1 MKAELIDSMGTDL
14 TVVNAARCSFSAVST
29 ELSKKDIGLIN
40 FLARGCMSKDWDNV
54 IDELASTNWQ
64 EDPNGTECINDIL
77 KWAKNMPTH
86 WSPFAHAMITMRE
99 TVPIFVAR
107 QRFKHAVGFAYNE
120 VSRRYVD
127 DTPEFH
133 VPEVWRARPVGGIK
147 QGSGSESYLDLKERF
162 DVGRGGAIGIHQAYA
177 DFTDAAEELYTN
189 MVNSGV
195 APEQARMVLPQ
206 SMLTTYW
213 VTGSLYAWANA
224 FIQRSDPH
232 AQVEI
237 QQLAQQWDEI
247 ISPLFPHAWDAL
259 TK

>member
-1 MKAELIDSMGTDL
+1 MKAELIDHMGTDL
-14 TVVNAARCSFSAVST
+14 TVVNAARCSFSAVSN
-29 ELSKKDIGLIN
+29 ELTKGDIGLIN
-40 FLARGCMSKDWDNV
+40 FLARGCMKADWDSALEETAMFYDTV
-54 IDELASTNWQ
+54 EIEK
-64 EDPNGTECINDIL
+64 IL

-86 WSPFAHAMITMRE
+86 FSPFTHPQITLLE

-107 QRFKHAVGFAYNE
+107 QTFKHQIGFTRNE

-133 VPEVWRARPVGGIK
+133 MPGDDGWRARPVGGIK
-147 QGSGSESYLDLKERF
+147 QGSDGEHKDSKAIELSYYLHTENCKDLYEKML
-162 DVGRGGAIGIHQAYA
+162 AH
-177 DFTDAAEELYTN
+177 
-189 MVNSGV
+189 GV

-237 QQLAQQWDEI
+237 QQLAAQWDTI
-247 ISPLFPHAWDAL
+247 IQPLFPESWKAL

>member
-1 MKAELIDSMGTDL
+1 MYAEYIDHMGTDL

-29 ELSKKDIGLIN
+29 KLSKKDEGLIQ
-40 FLARGCMSKDWDNV
+40 FLARGCMSGDWNNMLDAV
-54 IDELASTNWQ
+54 EAGMTVTEA
-64 EDPNGTECINDIL
+64 EDLL
-77 KWAKNMPTH
+77 KHVKNMPTH
-86 WSPFAHAMITMRE
+86 WTPFSHAMITMRE

-107 QRFKHAVGFAYNE
+107 QRFKHTVGFSYNE

-147 QGSGSESYLDLKERF
+147 QGSGSDSYLDLKERF

-224 FIQRSDPH
+224 YIQRSDPH
-232 AQVEI
+232 AQLEI
-237 QQLAQQWDEI
+237 QELAKQWDTI
-247 ISPLFPHAWDAL
+247 IKPLFPESWKAL

>member
-1 MKAELIDSMGTDL
+1 MKAELVDYMGTDL
-14 TVVNAARCSFSAVST
+14 TVVNAARCSFSTVSN
-29 ELSKKDIGLIN
+29 ELTKGDIGLIN
-40 FLARGCMSKDWDNV
+40 FLARGCMSKDWTTILDDIHN
-54 IDELASTNWQ
+54 LSTNVHDCR
-64 EDPNGTECINDIL
+64 EEIEDIL
-77 KWAKNMPTH
+77 KYVKNMPTH

-107 QRFKHAVGFAYNE
+107 QRFKHVVGFSYNE

-133 VPEVWRARPVGGIK
+133 MPEVWRARPVGGIK
-147 QGSGSESYLDLKERF
+147 QGSGKTNVKKNKY
-162 DVGRGGAIGIHQAYA
+162 GGQISQTYNALM
-177 DFTDAAEELYTN
+177 TRCEEFYTTLID
-189 MVNSGV
+189 SGV

-237 QQLAQQWDEI
+237 QQLAAQWETI
-247 ISPLFPHAWDAL
+247 IQPLFPESWEAL

>member
-1 MKAELIDSMGTDL
+1 MKAELIDSLGTDL

-107 QRFKHAVGFAYNE
+107 QRFKHVIGFSYNE

-133 VPEVWRARPVGGIK
+133 SPGLNGWRERPVGGIK
-147 QGSGSESYLDLKERF
+147 QGSGGFHSNSMGHHSRYMSLLENAQDMYE
-162 DVGRGGAIGIHQAYA
+162 AMIH
-177 DFTDAAEELYTN
+177 D
-189 MVNSGV
+189 GV

>member
-14 TVVNAARCSFSAVST
+14 TVVNAARVSFSSFST
-29 ELSKKDIGLIN
+29 DLTKGDIGLIK
-40 FLARGCMSKDWDNV
+40 FLARGCMSEDWDTVVNTLAFSGNN
-54 IDELASTNWQ
+54 DE
-64 EDPNGTECINDIL
+64 INDYL

-107 QRFKHAVGFAYNE
+107 QRFKHTIGFSYNE

-147 QGSGSESYLDLKERF
+147 QGSGSDSYLDLKERF

-224 FIQRSDPH
+224 YIQRSDAH

-237 QQLAQQWDEI
+237 QQLAAQWDTI
-247 ISPLFPHAWDAL
+247 IQPLFPESWKAL

>member
-1 MKAELIDSMGTDL
+1 MYAELIDHMGTDL

-40 FLARGCMSKDWDNV
+40 FLARGCMKSDWDDALHEAAMFYDV
-54 IDELASTNWQ
+54 TEL
-64 EDPNGTECINDIL
+64 EKIL

-133 VPEVWRARPVGGIK
+133 VPESWRSRPVGGIK
-147 QGSGSESYLDLKERF
+147 QGSAGTHLSNDYH
-162 DVGRGGAIGIHQAYA
+162 RGNYA
-177 DFTDAAEELYTN
+177 GFIEAAQSLYEN
-189 MVNSGV
+189 MIEDGV

-224 FIQRSDPH
+224 YIQRSDAH

-237 QQLAQQWDEI
+237 QDMAKQWDKI
-247 ISPLFPHAWDAL
+247 ISPLFPHSWDAL
-259 TK
+259 VK

>member
-1 MKAELIDSMGTDL
+1 MKAELIDHMGTDL
-14 TVVNAARCSFSAVST
+14 TCVNAARVSFSAVST
-29 ELSKKDIGLIN
+29 ELNKKDIGLIN
-40 FLARGCMSKDWDNV
+40 FLARGCMTSEWNTVIQDLYQDGAMTHEDIENV
-54 IDELASTNWQ
+54 
-64 EDPNGTECINDIL
+64 L
-77 KWAKNMPTH
+77 KWVKNMPTH
-86 WSPFAHAMITMRE
+86 WSPFAHATITMRE

-107 QRFKHAVGFAYNE
+107 QRFKHVVGFSYNE

-133 VPEVWRARPVGGIK
+133 MPEVWRARPVGNIK
-147 QGSGSESYLDLKERF
+147 QGSGDKHPGSEDMDWVYRNHLS
-162 DVGRGGAIGIHQAYA
+162 DVKAIYEDMIALGY
-177 DFTDAAEELYTN
+177 
-189 MVNSGV
+189 

-224 FIQRSDPH
+224 YIQRSDPH

-237 QQLAQQWDEI
+237 QQLAAQWETI
-247 ISPLFPHAWDAL
+247 IQPLFPESWEAL

>member
-1 MKAELIDSMGTDL
+1 MYAELIDSMGTDL

-40 FLARGCMSKDWDNV
+40 FLARGCMKSDWDDALHEAAMFYDV
-54 IDELASTNWQ
+54 TEL
-64 EDPNGTECINDIL
+64 EKIL

-133 VPEVWRARPVGGIK
+133 VPESWRSRPVGGIK
-147 QGSGSESYLDLKERF
+147 QGSAGTHLSNDYH
-162 DVGRGGAIGIHQAYA
+162 RGNYA
-177 DFTDAAEELYTN
+177 GFIEAAQSLYEN
-189 MVNSGV
+189 MIEDSV

-224 FIQRSDPH
+224 YIQRSDAH

-237 QQLAQQWDEI
+237 QDMAKQWDEI
-247 ISPLFPHAWDAL
+247 ISPLFPHSWDAL
-259 TK
+259 VK

>member
-1 MKAELIDSMGTDL
+1 MYAELIDSMGTDL

-40 FLARGCMSKDWDNV
+40 FLARGCMKSDWDDALHEAAMFYDV
-54 IDELASTNWQ
+54 TEL
-64 EDPNGTECINDIL
+64 EKIL

-147 QGSGSESYLDLKERF
+147 QGSGSDSYLDLKERF

-224 FIQRSDPH
+224 YIQRSDAH

-237 QQLAQQWDEI
+237 QQLAKQWDEI

-259 TK
+259 VK

>member
-1 MKAELIDSMGTDL
+1 MKAELIDHMGTDL
-14 TVVNAARCSFSAVST
+14 TVVNAARCSFSAVSN
-29 ELSKKDIGLIN
+29 ELTKGDIGLIN
-40 FLARGCMSKDWDNV
+40 FLARGCMSKDWDDV

-64 EDPNGTECINDIL
+64 EDPNGTECINGIL

-107 QRFKHAVGFAYNE
+107 QRFKHTVGFSYNE

-127 DTPEFH
+127 DTPEFYY
-133 VPEVWRARPVGGIK
+133 PREWRSRPVGGIK
-147 QGSGSESYLDLKERF
+147 QGSGGKHHYDAGWHAQYHRHCEQCLAMY
-162 DVGRGGAIGIHQAYA
+162 QAMIA
-177 DFTDAAEELYTN
+177 D
-189 MVNSGV
+189 GV

-224 FIQRSDPH
+224 YIQRSDPH
-232 AQVEI
+232 AQLEI
-237 QQLAQQWDEI
+237 QELAKQWDSI
-247 ISPLFPHAWDAL
+247 IRPLYPVSWSAL
-259 TK
+259 VG

>member
-1 MKAELIDSMGTDL
+1 MLAEYLQHMGDDL
-14 TVVNAARCSFSAVST
+14 TCVNAARVSFSVEST
-29 ELSKKDIGLIN
+29 QLTGKDIGLIQ

-54 IDELASTNWQ
+54 V
-64 EDPNGTECINDIL
+64 EDLYADPTVTKEGITDAL

-86 WSPFAHAMITMRE
+86 WTPFSHAMITMRE

-107 QRFKHAVGFAYNE
+107 QRFKHTVGFSYNE

-147 QGSGSESYLDLKERF
+147 QGSGSDSYLDLKERF

-224 FIQRSDPH
+224 YIQRSDPH
-232 AQVEI
+232 AQLEI
-237 QQLAQQWDEI
+237 QQLAKQWDEI
-247 ISPLFPHAWDAL
+247 IQPLFSNSWKAL
-259 TK
+259 TQ

>member
-107 QRFKHAVGFAYNE
+107 QRFKHVIGFSYNE

-133 VPEVWRARPVGGIK
+133 VPESWRSRPVGGIK
-147 QGSGSESYLDLKERF
+147 QGSAGTHLSNDYH
-162 DVGRGGAIGIHQAYA
+162 RGNYA
-177 DFTDAAEELYTN
+177 GFIEAAQSLYEN
-189 MVNSGV
+189 MIEDGV

-224 FIQRSDPH
+224 YIQRSDAH

-237 QQLAQQWDEI
+237 QQLAAQWDTI
-247 ISPLFPHAWDAL
+247 IQPLFPESWKAL

>member
-1 MKAELIDSMGTDL
+1 MKAEYLDHMGNDL
-14 TVVNAARCSFSAVST
+14 TVVNAARVSFSAIST

-40 FLARGCMSKDWDNV
+40 FLARGCMSGDWNNMLDAV
-54 IDELASTNWQ
+54 EAGMTVTEA
-64 EDPNGTECINDIL
+64 EDLL
-77 KWAKNMPTH
+77 KHVKNMPTH
-86 WSPFAHAMITMRE
+86 WTPFSHAMISVRE

-107 QRFKHAVGFAYNE
+107 QRFKHMVGFTYNE

-133 VPEVWRARPVGGIK
+133 VPDVWRARPDGGIK
-147 QGSGSESYLDLKERF
+147 QGSG
-162 DVGRGGAIGIHQAYA
+162 GAHKDSNDIGHAYRLHLR
-177 DFTDAAEELYTN
+177 DCKTLYED
-189 MVNSGV
+189 MIEDGV

-224 FIQRSDPH
+224 YIQRSDPH

-237 QQLAQQWDEI
+237 QQLAAQWDTI
-247 ISPLFPHAWDAL
+247 IKPLFPESWKAL

>member
-40 FLARGCMSKDWDNV
+40 FLARGCMKSDWDDALHEAAMFYDV
-54 IDELASTNWQ
+54 TEL
-64 EDPNGTECINDIL
+64 EKIL

-107 QRFKHAVGFAYNE
+107 QRFKHAIGFAYNE

-133 VPEVWRARPVGGIK
+133 VPESWRSRPVGGIK
-147 QGSGSESYLDLKERF
+147 QGSAGTHLSNDYH
-162 DVGRGGAIGIHQAYA
+162 RGNYA
-177 DFTDAAEELYTN
+177 GFIEAAQSLYEN
-189 MVNSGV
+189 MIEDGV

-224 FIQRSDPH
+224 YIQRSDAH

-237 QQLAQQWDEI
+237 QDMAKQWDEI

>member
-1 MKAELIDSMGTDL
+1 MYAELIDSMGTDL

-40 FLARGCMSKDWDNV
+40 FLARGCMKSDWDDALHEAAMFYDV
-54 IDELASTNWQ
+54 TEL
-64 EDPNGTECINDIL
+64 EKIL

-133 VPEVWRARPVGGIK
+133 VPESWRSRPVGGIK
-147 QGSGSESYLDLKERF
+147 QGSAGTHLSNDYH
-162 DVGRGGAIGIHQAYA
+162 RGNYA
-177 DFTDAAEELYTN
+177 GFIEAAQSLYEN
-189 MVNSGV
+189 MIEDSV

-224 FIQRSDPH
+224 YIQRSDAH

-237 QQLAQQWDEI
+237 QDMAQQWDKI

>member
-1 MKAELIDSMGTDL
+1 MKAELIDYMGTDL
-14 TVVNAARCSFSAVST
+14 TVVNAARCSFSAVSN
-29 ELSKKDIGLIN
+29 ELTKGDIGLIN
-40 FLARGCMSKDWDNV
+40 FLARGCMSKDWTTFLDRIHNLPTTV
-54 IDELASTNWQ
+54 HDCR
-64 EDPNGTECINDIL
+64 TEIEDIL
-77 KWAKNMPTH
+77 KYVKNMPTH
-86 WSPFAHAMITMRE
+86 WTPFSHAMITMRE

-107 QRFKHAVGFAYNE
+107 QRFKHMVGFTYNE

-133 VPEVWRARPVGGIK
+133 FPGDDGWRARPVGGIK
-147 QGSGSESYLDLKERF
+147 QGSDGEHKDSKAIELSYYLHTENCKDLYEKML
-162 DVGRGGAIGIHQAYA
+162 AH
-177 DFTDAAEELYTN
+177 
-189 MVNSGV
+189 GV

-224 FIQRSDPH
+224 YIQRSDPH

-237 QQLAQQWDEI
+237 QQLAAQWDTI
-247 ISPLFPHAWDAL
+247 IQPLFPESWKAL